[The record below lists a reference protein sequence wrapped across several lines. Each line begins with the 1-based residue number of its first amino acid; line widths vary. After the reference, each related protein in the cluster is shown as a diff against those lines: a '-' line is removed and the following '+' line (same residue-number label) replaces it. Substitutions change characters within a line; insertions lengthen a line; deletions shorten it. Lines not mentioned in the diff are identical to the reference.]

1 MKAWLYVYNASRKSL
16 TVYPAEAEQYATNE
30 YIVSMPGDVVQWRF
44 ALPGE
49 ITRRMTA
56 YYLLLETR
64 DDEWAKHMLT
74 TERMK
79 DVQSRLGTLAH
90 QLKATVDE
98 AKMLHDG
105 DISVKEACV

>member
-1 MKAWLYVYNASRKSL
+1 MKAWLYVYNASHKSL
-16 TVYPAEAEQYATNE
+16 TVYSAEAEQYALNE
-30 YIVSMPGDVVQWRF
+30 YIVSTPGDVVQWRY
-44 ALPGE
+44 AHPGE

-64 DDEWAKHMLT
+64 DDAWAKHMLT

-79 DVQSRLGTLAH
+79 DVQSRLEALAH

-98 AKMLHDG
+98 AKMLQVG
-105 DISVKEACV
+105 DIPVKEACV